1 MCRASGTE
9 TERYAPKMPENPENQ
24 DPEGLPSEHD
34 DVEAQID
41 ALQAKSRL
49 IRKNNPMPEPP
60 EWKFARPSD
69 PKPST
74 GPNYRGAGIGLMA
87 AYALV
92 GPVLLGIGIGYLI
105 DKRTPGSHDA
115 QTWGGI
121 IGVVAGFVA
130 FLVTL
135 VRLLNS
141 GPKQ

>member
-1 MCRASGTE
+1 
-9 TERYAPKMPENPENQ
+9 MPEKPDNE
-24 DPEGLPSEHD
+24 DPERLPGDD
-34 DVEAQID
+34 DVD
-41 ALQAKSRL
+41 AKVAELQAKGRE
-49 IRKNNPMPEPP
+49 IRKRNPMPEPP
-60 EWKFARPSD
+60 EWKVTRPEGA
-69 PKPST
+69 KPAS

-105 DKRTPGSHDA
+105 DKRTPGSHVG

-121 IGVVAGFVA
+121 IGVIAGFVA

-135 VRLLNS
+135 VRLVNT